1 MDQLSQY
8 EILEKI
14 GKGSFGEVFKAFAKE
29 TGEIVAIKV
38 IELNDENVPEAIN
51 QEIQVLKESQN
62 QRITKFYESFISNSQ
77 LYIVMEYVA
86 GGSVK
91 DIIKLRG
98 PIPEIYIPTLLREI
112 LLALNYLH
120 SAKKIH
126 RDVKA
131 ANILLSMDG
140 QVKLADFGV
149 AAKVTESVS
158 KRNSFVGTPYWMA
171 PEVISQSNYDAKA
184 DIWSLGIT
192 SIELAT
198 GNPPHYTIPPINAL
212 FKIQTDPP
220 PFLDNSFSLAFRD
233 FASLCLQKD
242 MNLRPSAESLLEHKF
257 IKSAKKIYYLSDLL
271 DSANINRKEHSRS
284 YSNQAPVETVMKIPE
299 TTHRHSHSSESSKA
313 RQINHRKNSSNCSSA
328 SNSTLKSIEL
338 NPSDDHLAVVNE
350 EFPETHKL
358 VKEPSFLTLLESAI
372 GNIETRVEYLNSIDN
387 LYTAVAELE
396 IRDPR
401 LMPKI
406 FSEIMKIYINSY
418 PAEYKQLFS

>member
-1 MDQLSQY
+1 MPD
-8 EILEKI
+8 I
-14 GKGSFGEVFKAFAKE
+14 
-29 TGEIVAIKV
+29 
-38 IELNDENVPEAIN
+38 IN

-62 QRITKFYESFISNSQ
+62 PRITKFYESFMNNSQ

-98 PIPEIYIPTLLREI
+98 PIPEIYIPILLREI
-112 LLALNYLH
+112 LLALHFLH
-120 SAKKIH
+120 TEKKIH

-171 PEVISQSNYDAKA
+171 PEVISQSSYDAKA

-198 GNPPHYTIPPINAL
+198 GNPPYYSIPPINAL

-220 PFLDNSFSLAFRD
+220 PTLDPTFSMAFRD
-233 FASLCLQKD
+233 FVSQCLQKD
-242 MNLRPSAESLLEHKF
+242 MNSRPSAETLLEHKL
-257 IKSAKKIYYLSDLL
+257 IKTAKKIYYLSDLL
-271 DSANINRKEHSRS
+271 DSSNITKKEHNRS
-284 YSNQAPVETVMKIPE
+284 YSNQAPVETVMKLPE
-299 TTHRHSHSSESSKA
+299 STHRHSHSSESSKT
-313 RQINHRKNSSNCSSA
+313 RLVNHRKNSSNCSSA
-328 SNSTLKSIEL
+328 SNSTLKSIEMSS
-338 NPSDDHLAVVNE
+338 NEEHLAVVNE
-350 EFPETHKL
+350 EIAETYRL
-358 VKEPSFLTLLESAI
+358 VKEPSFLTIMESAI
-372 GNIETRVEYLNSIDN
+372 ANLDTRVENLASIDN
-387 LYTAVAELE
+387 LIIAVAELE

-406 FSEIMKIYINSY
+406 FGEVMKIYLNNY
-418 PAEYKQLFS
+418 PAEHKQIFS